1 MESKE
6 IPITEHTVIN
16 ILSAPPIATI
26 ITPKLAPAII
36 CQAPV
41 NPEPVP
47 AYLPAEDMA
56 PIVAFEIKIPLPN
69 PNNPHGSAIVIG
81 LRFKVIVENNKI
93 NIEKS
98 VIKEPEN
105 ATTSMPRITRYR
117 RFMKFPIKKPIGII
131 ENQTPNARADWP
143 KAS

>member
-1 MESKE
+1 M
-6 IPITEHTVIN
+6 
-16 ILSAPPIATI
+16 
-26 ITPKLAPAII
+26 
-36 CQAPV
+36 

-69 PNNPHGSAIVIG
+69 PNNPHGSAIVMG
-81 LRFKVIVENNKI
+81 LRFTVTVENNKI

-98 VIKEPEN
+98 LFLGGNKALNNQCIVIYGNTEDEDVNVEWKL
-105 ATTSMPRITRYR
+105 
-117 RFMKFPIKKPIGII
+117 K
-131 ENQTPNARADWP
+131 

>member
-1 MESKE
+1 M
-6 IPITEHTVIN
+6 
-16 ILSAPPIATI
+16 
-26 ITPKLAPAII
+26 
-36 CQAPV
+36 